1 MTPFFIE
8 ALAYVHLYLTVPDD
22 AATAAVVEAP
32 AMAKEDAF
40 EALLLYLSESLLELL
55 YKFAELDVLLGLYL
69 LELDEYPV
77 PIRQVLLAD
86 IQLLP
91 QGIPFL
97 QFLAETGK
105 EKDKL
110 KIATDTDVKIIF
122 LTRPIPSP

>member
-1 MTPFFIE
+1 M
-8 ALAYVHLYLTVPDD
+8 HLYLTESDD
-22 AATAAVVEAP
+22 EATAAVVEAP
-32 AMAKEDAF
+32 AIAKEDTF

-55 YKFAELDVLLGLYL
+55 YRFAEFDVLLGLYL

-97 QFLAETGK
+97 QFLAEAGK

-110 KIATDTDVKIIF
+110 KITTDTDVKIIF
-122 LTRPIPSP
+122 LARLIPSP